1 MVIKALEIVEPS
13 KPRVL
18 TSSSPA
24 IELPLSHLDIPR
36 RDNGNDHRI
45 IATHPERI
53 VQNEGLLMPRE
64 NVELFLPSRLG
75 FEKIARNAAGALAT
89 EMGFSPD
96 RIEDLKTAVAEAC
109 MNAIE
114 HGNLEDRATSV
125 NVLLSA
131 SQDHIEVRIEDRG
144 RQHIPNPLPPPGGVD
159 KSRGWGLFF
168 IQNLMDEVEIT
179 KLPEGGNIV
188 KMTIYLGPE
197 EPSDDDFV
205 PDEPSADA
213 SEWIE
218 QNE

>member
-1 MVIKALEIVEPS
+1 
-13 KPRVL
+13 
-18 TSSSPA
+18 
-24 IELPLSHLDIPR
+24 
-36 RDNGNDHRI
+36 
-45 IATHPERI
+45 
-53 VQNEGLLMPRE
+53 
-64 NVELFLPSRLG
+64 LG

-89 EMGFSPD
+89 EMGFSTD

-131 SQDHIEVRIEDRG
+131 SQDHIEVRVEDRG
-144 RQHIPNPLPPPGGVD
+144 RQNIPNPLPPPGGVD
-159 KSRGWGLFF
+159 KSRGWGMFF

-188 KMTIYLGPE
+188 KMTIYLGTE
-197 EPSDDDFV
+197 DASDDEV
-205 PDEPSADA
+205 TDEPSADA